1 MPLTLSRSAPTCV
14 VSLPTLVV
22 AGRPELGR
30 RVVALLEQLGIV
42 DVDVASDYVEAHQ
55 RSTERDYSAVVLAGR
70 PPRSFGYQRFCA
82 GFGGIAGEP
91 PGVVHITDGPAEEL
105 PCHVLRPYR
114 LEPDFEREDLRRA
127 VWTAVESAGRRCKS
141 AGLCGLPSC
150 KLAAR
155 GQAPH

>member
-22 AGRPELGR
+22 AGRPDLGR

-42 DVDVASDYVEAHQ
+42 DVDVAPDYVEAHQ
-55 RSTERDYSAVVLAGR
+55 RATERDYSAVVLAGR
-70 PPRSFGYQRFCA
+70 PARSFGFRRFCS
-82 GFGGIAGEP
+82 GFGGAVGEP
-91 PGVVHITDGPAEEL
+91 PGVVHITDGPAEDL
-105 PCHVLRPYR
+105 PCNVLKPFR
-114 LEPDFEREDLRRA
+114 LEPDFEREDLRKA

-150 KLAAR
+150 KLAVRA
-155 GQAPH
+155 GTSH